1 MNSRK
6 NFFDKSEHKLIFHRH
21 NLFRK
26 EIVMQNI
33 RVKKNY
39 QYYMIDGLTLCI
51 TWVILYSFCSL
62 LFWIA
67 PQLMLSV
74 TSRLFHGMNFS
85 EMVEASSN
93 FGFKDYV
100 ATVLI
105 GSVYTFVAGLLFS
118 FIRTTLQKAK

>member
-1 MNSRK
+1 
-6 NFFDKSEHKLIFHRH
+6 
-21 NLFRK
+21 
-26 EIVMQNI
+26 MQNI